1 VDLRAMELGFPLEVP
16 AGIGQLIADFSATAK
31 AIAVVV
37 SVEQVIRDAPRE
49 G

>member
-1 VDLRAMELGFPLEVP
+1 MELGLPLEVP
-16 AGIGQLIADFSATAK
+16 TCVRQLIADFSAAAK

-37 SVEQVIRDAPRE
+37 SVEQVIRDAPHE